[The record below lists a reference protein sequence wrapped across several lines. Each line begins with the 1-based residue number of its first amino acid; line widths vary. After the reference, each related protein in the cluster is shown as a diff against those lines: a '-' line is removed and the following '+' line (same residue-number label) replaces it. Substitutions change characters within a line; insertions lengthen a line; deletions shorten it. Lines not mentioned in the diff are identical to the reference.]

1 MKTCCCGIGLILLLA
16 ILPTALW
23 AAGGP
28 VDVWLDVDPANNV
41 GEIDDGLTMIQAFHS
56 PELRVR
62 GVSVVFGN
70 APLRYAVAAA
80 INVVRAFGP
89 EGMEIHTGAASGEE
103 FGEDNDAVRA
113 MAAALRERPM
123 TILALGPVTNVGT
136 LVRLH
141 PELAGR
147 IEAIFV
153 VAGRRPGQR
162 FINTELG
169 RDTFPRDFNFE
180 MDVPAMQ
187 AILDTGIPLVLAPWE
202 VSSHVWVTGRELAA
216 LSRTGPPG
224 AYIHATSQHWLHSW
238 RERRGVDA
246 FNPYDTLA
254 VGWLTHPGLIEA
266 MPVTVRIQEDVDER
280 DPSRTKSYLLVR
292 PEVGSSGRGATYLYR
307 AKPGFKRVLLERLAG
322 PPNQLEA
329 RSATFDHGL
338 LDQVLRNYVD
348 SGGLVDYE
356 GLRKEPGPL
365 DRYLESVAGVDLS
378 ALSRDEELALLIN
391 VYNAAT
397 LRLILDHYPVGSIR
411 DIPADR
417 RWKDARWIVGGHR
430 WSLDAIEHEQIRP
443 RFEDPRIHFAL
454 VCAAVD
460 CPPLRSEA
468 FTADKL
474 EDQLEDQTLRVHNDP
489 RWLRFDRQR
498 GIVELTPLYKW
509 YGEDFLL
516 HGPSVLE
523 HASRYHA
530 PLRRVLEGG
539 ELPRIEWREY
549 NWSLNVRR
557 P

>member
-1 MKTCCCGIGLILLLA
+1 MKTCYREIGLILLFG
-16 ILPTALW
+16 IGPTALT

-41 GEIDDGLTMIQAFHS
+41 GEIDDGLAMIQAFHS

-70 APLRYAVAAA
+70 APLRYAAAA
-80 INVVRAFGP
+80 AFNVVGAFGP
-89 EGMEIHTGAASGEE
+89 EGMAIHRGAASEEE
-103 FGEDNDAVRA
+103 FGEDNEAVQA
-113 MAAALRERPM
+113 MATALRERPL

-141 PELAGR
+141 PELGER
-147 IEAIFV
+147 IEAIVV

-162 FINTELG
+162 FINTELA

-180 MDVPAMQ
+180 SDVQAMR
-187 AILDTGIPLVLAPWE
+187 AILDTDIPLVLAPWE

-216 LSRTGPPG
+216 LGRAGPPG
-224 AYIHATSQHWLHSW
+224 AYIHATSQHWLASW

-254 VGWLTHPGLIEA
+254 VGWLTHPRLIEA
-266 MPVTVRIQEDVDER
+266 MPVTVRIQEETDER
-280 DPSRTKSYLLVR
+280 DPLKTKSYLVVR
-292 PEVGSSGRGATYLYR
+292 PEDESAGRGATYLYR
-307 AKPGFKRVLLERLAG
+307 AKPGFKRVLLERLVG
-322 PPNQLEA
+322 PPKKSEA

-338 LDQVLRNYVD
+338 LDEVLRKYVD
-348 SGGLVDYE
+348 SNGLVDYA
-356 GLRKEPGPL
+356 GLRKTPDPL
-365 DRYLESVAGVDLS
+365 DRYLDSVAEADLS

-411 DIPADR
+411 EIPADR

-430 WSLDAIEHEQIRP
+430 WSLDEIEHEQIRP
-443 RFEDPRIHFAL
+443 RFEEPRIHFAL
-454 VCAAVD
+454 VCAALD

-498 GIVELTPLYKW
+498 GVVELTPLYQW
-509 YGEDFLL
+509 YDEDFLL

-530 PLRRVLEGG
+530 PLRRVIERG

-549 NWSLNVRR
+549 DWSLNVRE